1 MKIINSNRKTSLSSR
16 IFYYMI
22 LLVLVASILIAAITI
37 IQFNKQSKEYHE
49 QRLERKEHHL
59 ILNLNYFLSE
69 SETERLDSIP
79 QNKINEITE
88 IHEIPFELYSL
99 QGNLLKSSIFESKNN
114 FEKII
119 SPEIL
124 TFFQKENETR
134 YVEDSDD
141 SKYSKSSYNLIYNN
155 KTPIGIIHMP
165 YYMDDSLSRKELK
178 SFLMN
183 LGIVY
188 INMLLIAFV
197 FAYFLSNYIT
207 KSLTRISQR
216 IKTTKLNEENA
227 KIDIEKTPM
236 EVSILIDSYNAM
248 IDDLEESAIKLAK
261 SERETAWREMAKQV
275 AHEIK
280 NPLTPMRLTIQS
292 FEKNFNPEDNKN
304 KEKIRSF
311 SKSLI
316 EQIDTMSSIATAF
329 SDFAN
334 MPEQKRELLNVVE
347 IVQIALDIFD
357 KDYVEYT
364 IENDEVLTLFDRTQ
378 LIRVVTNL
386 LNNAIQAI
394 PEDRDPMIFVSIH
407 SNKKNVVINIQD
419 NGNGISEEN
428 KTKVFEPSFTTKSS
442 GMGLGLS
449 MIQSIMN
456 AYNGSIT
463 FKTKE
468 NQGTTFKVTFPKKLK

>member
-1 MKIINSNRKTSLSSR
+1 
-16 IFYYMI
+16 MI
-22 LLVLVASILIAAITI
+22 LLVIVASVLIAAITV

-49 QRLERKEHHL
+49 QRLERKENHL

-69 SETERLDSIP
+69 RKMESLDSIP
-79 QNKINEITE
+79 QNKINEITN

-99 QGNLLKSSIFESKNN
+99 QGRLLKTSIAGSRNSFENLL
-114 FEKII
+114 
-119 SPEIL
+119 SPKIL
-124 TFFQKENETR
+124 TFFQEENETR
-134 YVEDSDD
+134 YVEDSRE
-141 SKYSKSSYNLIYNN
+141 SKYSKSSHNLIYN
-155 KTPIGIIHMP
+155 KEIPIGIIHMP
-165 YYMDDSLSRKELK
+165 YYIDESLNRKELK

-188 INMLLIAFV
+188 INMLLIAFI

-236 EVSILIDSYNAM
+236 EVSALIESYNTM
-248 IDDLEESAIKLAK
+248 IDDLEDGAIKLAK
-261 SERETAWREMAKQV
+261 IERETAWREMAKQV

-304 KEKIRSF
+304 KEKIRGF

-394 PEDRDPMIFVSIH
+394 PEDRDPMILVSIH

-468 NQGTTFKVTFPKKLK
+468 NQGTTFKITFPKKLK

>member
-1 MKIINSNRKTSLSSR
+1 
-16 IFYYMI
+16 
-22 LLVLVASILIAAITI
+22 
-37 IQFNKQSKEYHE
+37 
-49 QRLERKEHHL
+49 
-59 ILNLNYFLSE
+59 
-69 SETERLDSIP
+69 
-79 QNKINEITE
+79 
-88 IHEIPFELYSL
+88 
-99 QGNLLKSSIFESKNN
+99 
-114 FEKII
+114 
-119 SPEIL
+119 
-124 TFFQKENETR
+124 
-134 YVEDSDD
+134 
-141 SKYSKSSYNLIYNN
+141 
-155 KTPIGIIHMP
+155 
-165 YYMDDSLSRKELK
+165 
-178 SFLMN
+178 MN

-188 INMLLIAFV
+188 INMLLIAFI

-236 EVSILIDSYNAM
+236 EVSILIESYNTM
-248 IDDLEESAIKLAK
+248 IDDLEDSAIKLAK
-261 SERETAWREMAKQV
+261 IERETAWREMAKQV

-292 FEKNFNPEDNKN
+292 FEKNFNPGDGKNKN
-304 KEKIRSF
+304 KIRDF

-329 SDFAN
+329 SNFAN

-347 IVQIALDIFD
+347 VVQIALDIFD

-364 IENDEVLTLFDRTQ
+364 TENDEILTLFDRTQ

-394 PEDRDPMIFVSIH
+394 PEDRDPMIFVKVH

-419 NGNGISEEN
+419 NGNGILEEN
-428 KTKVFEPSFTTKSS
+428 KTKIFEPSFTTKSS

-449 MIQSIMN
+449 MIQSIMK

-468 NQGTTFKVTFPKKLK
+468 NQGTTFNVVFPKKLK

>member
-1 MKIINSNRKTSLSSR
+1 MKSINRNNKTSLSSR

-22 LLVLVASILIAAITI
+22 LLVIVASILIAAITI

-49 QRLERKEHHL
+49 QRLERKENHL

-69 SETERLDSIP
+69 SKTESLDSIP
-79 QNKINEITE
+79 QNKINEITD
-88 IHEIPFELYSL
+88 IHEIPFELYGL
-99 QGNLLKSSIFESKNN
+99 QGNLLKSSIPSSINN
-114 FEKII
+114 FDKIL

-124 TFFQKENETR
+124 TFFQKENKTR
-134 YVEDSDD
+134 YVKDNEE

-155 KTPIGIIHMP
+155 KIPIGIIHMP
-165 YYMDDSLSRKELK
+165 YYIDDALSRKELE

-207 KSLTRISQR
+207 QSLTRISQR

-236 EVSILIDSYNAM
+236 EVSILVDSYNSM

-292 FEKNFNPEDNKN
+292 FEKNFNPEDVKN
-304 KEKIRSF
+304 RNKIRDF

-334 MPEQKRELLNVVE
+334 MPEQKKELLNVVE
-347 IVQIALDIFD
+347 VVQIALDIFD
-357 KDYVEYT
+357 KDYVEYAT
-364 IENDEVLTLFDRTQ
+364 ENDEILTLFDRTQ

-394 PEDRDPMIFVSIH
+394 PEDRNPMIFVKVH
-407 SNKKNVVINIQD
+407 SNEKNVVINIKD
-419 NGNGISEEN
+419 NGNGILEEN
-428 KTKVFEPSFTTKSS
+428 KTKIFEPSFTTKSS

-456 AYNGSIT
+456 AYNGSIA

>member
-1 MKIINSNRKTSLSSR
+1 
-16 IFYYMI
+16 
-22 LLVLVASILIAAITI
+22 
-37 IQFNKQSKEYHE
+37 
-49 QRLERKEHHL
+49 
-59 ILNLNYFLSE
+59 
-69 SETERLDSIP
+69 
-79 QNKINEITE
+79 
-88 IHEIPFELYSL
+88 
-99 QGNLLKSSIFESKNN
+99 
-114 FEKII
+114 
-119 SPEIL
+119 
-124 TFFQKENETR
+124 
-134 YVEDSDD
+134 
-141 SKYSKSSYNLIYNN
+141 
-155 KTPIGIIHMP
+155 MP
-165 YYMDDSLSRKELK
+165 YYIDDSLSKKELE

-207 KSLTRISQR
+207 QSLTRISQR

-236 EVSILIDSYNAM
+236 EVSILIDSYNSM

-304 KEKIRSF
+304 KEKIRGF

-334 MPEQKRELLNVVE
+334 MPEQKRELLNVVKV
-347 IVQIALDIFD
+347 VQIALDIFD

-364 IENDEVLTLFDRTQ
+364 IENDEILTLFDRTQ

-394 PEDRDPMIFVSIH
+394 PEDRDPMILVSIH

-428 KTKVFEPSFTTKSS
+428 KTKIFEPSFTTKSS

>member
-1 MKIINSNRKTSLSSR
+1 
-16 IFYYMI
+16 
-22 LLVLVASILIAAITI
+22 
-37 IQFNKQSKEYHE
+37 
-49 QRLERKEHHL
+49 
-59 ILNLNYFLSE
+59 
-69 SETERLDSIP
+69 
-79 QNKINEITE
+79 
-88 IHEIPFELYSL
+88 
-99 QGNLLKSSIFESKNN
+99 
-114 FEKII
+114 
-119 SPEIL
+119 
-124 TFFQKENETR
+124 
-134 YVEDSDD
+134 
-141 SKYSKSSYNLIYNN
+141 
-155 KTPIGIIHMP
+155 MP
-165 YYMDDSLSRKELK
+165 YYMDDSLSRNELK

-188 INMLLIAFV
+188 INMLLISFV

-304 KEKIRSF
+304 KEKIRGF

-394 PEDRDPMIFVSIH
+394 PEDRDPMILVSIH

>member
-1 MKIINSNRKTSLSSR
+1 
-16 IFYYMI
+16 MI
-22 LLVLVASILIAAITI
+22 LLVIVASVLIAAITV

-49 QRLERKEHHL
+49 QRLERKENHL

-69 SETERLDSIP
+69 RKMESLDSIP
-79 QNKINEITE
+79 QNKINEITN

-99 QGNLLKSSIFESKNN
+99 QGRLLKTSIAGSRNSFENLLSSK
-114 FEKII
+114 
-119 SPEIL
+119 IL
-124 TFFQKENETR
+124 TFFQEENETR
-134 YVEDSDD
+134 YVEDSRE
-141 SKYSKSSYNLIYNN
+141 SKHSKSSYNLIYN
-155 KTPIGIIHMP
+155 KEIPIGIIHMP
-165 YYMDDSLSRKELK
+165 YYIDESLNRKELK
-178 SFLMN
+178 SLLMN
-183 LGIVY
+183 LGIVH
-188 INMLLIAFV
+188 INMLLIAFI

-207 KSLTRISQR
+207 KSLTRISQK

-236 EVSILIDSYNAM
+236 EVSALIESYNTM
-248 IDDLEESAIKLAK
+248 IDDLEDGAIKLAK
-261 SERETAWREMAKQV
+261 IERETAWREMAKQV

-292 FEKNFNPEDNKN
+292 FEKNFNPGDGKNKN
-304 KEKIRSF
+304 KIKDL

-329 SDFAN
+329 SNFAN

-347 IVQIALDIFD
+347 IIQIALDIFD

-364 IENDEVLTLFDRTQ
+364 TENDEILTLFDRTQ

-394 PEDRDPMIFVSIH
+394 PEDRDPMIFVKVH

-419 NGNGISEEN
+419 NGNGILEKN
-428 KTKVFEPSFTTKSS
+428 KTKIFEPSFTTKSS

-449 MIQSIMN
+449 MIQSIME

-468 NQGTTFKVTFPKKLK
+468 NQGTTFNVVFPKKLK

>member
-1 MKIINSNRKTSLSSR
+1 
-16 IFYYMI
+16 MI
-22 LLVLVASILIAAITI
+22 LLVIVASILIAAITI
-37 IQFNKQSKEYHE
+37 IQFDKQSKEYHE
-49 QRLERKEHHL
+49 QRLERKENHL

-69 SETERLDSIP
+69 SKMESLDSIP
-79 QNKINEITE
+79 QNKINEITN
-88 IHEIPFELYSL
+88 IHEIPFELYSM
-99 QGNLLKSSIFESKNN
+99 QGGLLKSSIAGSRNSFENLL
-114 FEKII
+114 
-119 SPEIL
+119 SPKIL
-124 TFFQKENETR
+124 TFFQEENETR
-134 YVEDSDD
+134 YVEDSRE
-141 SKYSKSSYNLIYNN
+141 SKYSKSSYNLIYN
-155 KTPIGIIHMP
+155 KEIPVGIIHMP
-165 YYMDDSLSRKELK
+165 YYIDESLNRKELK

-188 INMLLIAFV
+188 INMLLIAFI

-207 KSLTRISQR
+207 KSLTKISQR
-216 IKTTKLNEENA
+216 IKTTKLNEKNA

-236 EVSILIDSYNAM
+236 EVSILIDSYNTM
-248 IDDLEESAIKLAK
+248 IDDLEDSAIKLAK
-261 SERETAWREMAKQV
+261 IERETAWREMAKQV

-292 FEKNFNPEDNKN
+292 FEKNFNPEDGKNKN
-304 KEKIRSF
+304 KNKIRDF

-329 SDFAN
+329 SNFAN

-347 IVQIALDIFD
+347 VVQIALDIFD

-364 IENDEVLTLFDRTQ
+364 TENDEILTLFDRTQ

-386 LNNAIQAI
+386 LTNAIQAI
-394 PEDRDPMIFVSIH
+394 PDDRDPMIFVKVH
-407 SNKKNVVINIQD
+407 SNKNNVVINIQD
-419 NGNGISEEN
+419 NGNGILEEN
-428 KTKVFEPSFTTKSS
+428 KTKIFEPSFTTKSS

-449 MIQSIMN
+449 MIQSIMS

-468 NQGTTFKVTFPKKLK
+468 NQGTTFNVVFPKKLK

>member
-1 MKIINSNRKTSLSSR
+1 MIDNLINL
-16 IFYYMI
+16 
-22 LLVLVASILIAAITI
+22 
-37 IQFNKQSKEYHE
+37 
-49 QRLERKEHHL
+49 
-59 ILNLNYFLSE
+59 
-69 SETERLDSIP
+69 P
-79 QNKINEITE
+79 QDKINEITD
-88 IHEIPFELYSL
+88 IHEIPFEIYSL
-99 QGNLLKSSIFESKNN
+99 QGQLLKTSVDFKLSNEDMIL
-114 FEKII
+114 

-124 TFFQKENETR
+124 LFFKQENNTR
-134 YVEDSDD
+134 YVENNDE

-155 KTPIGIIHMP
+155 NNPIGIIHMS
-165 YYMDDSLSRKELK
+165 YYMDDSLSRNELK

-188 INMLLIAFV
+188 INMLLISFV
-197 FAYFLSNYIT
+197 FAYFLANYIT

-236 EVSILIDSYNAM
+236 EVSILIDSYNSM

-304 KEKIRSF
+304 KEKIRGF

-334 MPEQKRELLNVVE
+334 MPEQKRELLNVVKV
-347 IVQIALDIFD
+347 VQIALDIFD

-364 IENDEVLTLFDRTQ
+364 IENDEILTLFDRTQ

-394 PEDRDPMIFVSIH
+394 PEDRDPMILVSIH

-428 KTKVFEPSFTTKSS
+428 KTKIFEPSFTTKSS

>member
-1 MKIINSNRKTSLSSR
+1 
-16 IFYYMI
+16 MI
-22 LLVLVASILIAAITI
+22 LLVIVASVLIAAITV

-49 QRLERKEHHL
+49 QRLERKENHL

-69 SETERLDSIP
+69 SKMESLDSIP
-79 QNKINEITE
+79 QNKINEITN

-99 QGNLLKSSIFESKNN
+99 QGRLLKTSIAGSRNSFENLLSSK
-114 FEKII
+114 
-119 SPEIL
+119 IL
-124 TFFQKENETR
+124 TFFQEENETR
-134 YVEDSDD
+134 YVEDSRE
-141 SKYSKSSYNLIYNN
+141 SKHSKSSYNLIYN
-155 KTPIGIIHMP
+155 KEIPIGIIHMP
-165 YYMDDSLSRKELK
+165 YYIDESLNRKELK
-178 SFLMN
+178 SLLMN
-183 LGIVY
+183 LGIVH
-188 INMLLIAFV
+188 INMLLIAFI

-207 KSLTRISQR
+207 KSLTRISQK

-236 EVSILIDSYNAM
+236 EVSALIESYNTM
-248 IDDLEESAIKLAK
+248 IDDLEDGAIKLAK
-261 SERETAWREMAKQV
+261 IERETAWREMAKQV

-292 FEKNFNPEDNKN
+292 IEKNFNPGDSKNKN
-304 KEKIRSF
+304 KIKDL

-329 SDFAN
+329 SNFAN

-347 IVQIALDIFD
+347 IIQIALDIFD

-364 IENDEVLTLFDRTQ
+364 TENDEILTLFDRTQ

-394 PEDRDPMIFVSIH
+394 PEDRDPMIFVKVH

-419 NGNGISEEN
+419 NGNGILEKN
-428 KTKVFEPSFTTKSS
+428 KTKIFEPSFTTKSS

-449 MIQSIMN
+449 MIQSIMK

-468 NQGTTFKVTFPKKLK
+468 NQGTTFNVVFPKKLK

>member
-1 MKIINSNRKTSLSSR
+1 
-16 IFYYMI
+16 
-22 LLVLVASILIAAITI
+22 
-37 IQFNKQSKEYHE
+37 
-49 QRLERKEHHL
+49 
-59 ILNLNYFLSE
+59 
-69 SETERLDSIP
+69 
-79 QNKINEITE
+79 
-88 IHEIPFELYSL
+88 
-99 QGNLLKSSIFESKNN
+99 
-114 FEKII
+114 
-119 SPEIL
+119 
-124 TFFQKENETR
+124 
-134 YVEDSDD
+134 
-141 SKYSKSSYNLIYNN
+141 
-155 KTPIGIIHMP
+155 MP
-165 YYMDDSLSRKELK
+165 YYMDDSLSKKELE

-207 KSLTRISQR
+207 QSLTRISQK
-216 IKTTKLNEENA
+216 IKTTKLNKENA

-236 EVSILIDSYNAM
+236 EVSILIDSYNSM
-248 IDDLEESAIKLAK
+248 IDDLESSAIKLAK

-280 NPLTPMRLTIQS
+280 NPLTPMRLSIQS
-292 FEKNFNPEDNKN
+292 FEKNFNPEDTKN
-304 KEKIRSF
+304 RTKIRDF

-347 IVQIALDIFD
+347 VVQIALDIFN
-357 KDYVEYT
+357 KDYIEYT
-364 IENDEVLTLFDRTQ
+364 TENDEILTLFDRTQ

-394 PEDRDPMIFVSIH
+394 PEGRDPMIFVKVH
-407 SNKKNVVINIQD
+407 SNEKNVVINIQD
-419 NGNGISEEN
+419 NGNGILEEN
-428 KTKVFEPSFTTKSS
+428 KTKIFEPSFTTKSS

>member
-1 MKIINSNRKTSLSSR
+1 
-16 IFYYMI
+16 
-22 LLVLVASILIAAITI
+22 
-37 IQFNKQSKEYHE
+37 
-49 QRLERKEHHL
+49 
-59 ILNLNYFLSE
+59 
-69 SETERLDSIP
+69 
-79 QNKINEITE
+79 
-88 IHEIPFELYSL
+88 
-99 QGNLLKSSIFESKNN
+99 
-114 FEKII
+114 
-119 SPEIL
+119 
-124 TFFQKENETR
+124 
-134 YVEDSDD
+134 
-141 SKYSKSSYNLIYNN
+141 
-155 KTPIGIIHMP
+155 MP
-165 YYMDDSLSRKELK
+165 YYMDDSLSRNELK

-188 INMLLIAFV
+188 INMLLISFV

-304 KEKIRSF
+304 KEKIRGF

-394 PEDRDPMIFVSIH
+394 PEDRDPMILVSIH

-468 NQGTTFKVTFPKKLK
+468 NQGTTFKVTFPIKLK